1 MPTVAEVVIVGKDL
15 FTSAA
20 VHVTPSGLRYAL
32 KLAPERTSFIH
43 KFGYAYVA
51 WAIEPLKLYW
61 TLTSPDGAA
70 AMRIYGEPVAVDA
83 FHITP
88 ALALEL
94 VLVRDVTRA
103 MIVPLPVVGW

>member
-1 MPTVAEVVIVGKDL
+1 MGPRGPHGPGVKLTLSKVAAPSLLVLCEHSNMPTVAEVVIVGKDL

-51 WAIEPLKLYW
+51 WVIEPLKLY
-61 TLTSPDGAA
+61 
-70 AMRIYGEPVAVDA
+70 
-83 FHITP
+83 
-88 ALALEL
+88 
-94 VLVRDVTRA
+94 
-103 MIVPLPVVGW
+103 